1 MNNVWHKISL
11 SKEQV
16 VGNAHIVLKDKLN
29 IVYNLHEKPKDFACF
44 FKAKNIQSLATIYLS
59 PRASIECEF
68 IINDYNAAECD
79 PPHYSSMGS
88 FSGNKDF
95 SL

>member
-1 MNNVWHKISL
+1 MENAWYKISL

-16 VGNAHIVLKDKLN
+16 ANNAHTILQDKLN

-44 FKAKNIQSLATIYLS
+44 FKAKNIQSSATIYLS

-68 IINDYNAAECD
+68 IINDYNATECD
-79 PPHYSSMGS
+79 PPDYSSMGP